1 MDDALYLAVDLGAGS
16 GRVFLAGIGTGEWR
30 FEEVR
35 RFQYPPTDRAGHL
48 RWDFETIVS
57 EVLTGLRAASWR
69 AHVLGRPVA
78 SIGVDSWGVDYGLID
93 GSGEL
98 VEPPVCYRDHRTDGM
113 MDAVFARVPRAEVVE
128 RTGIQCLP
136 LNTLYQLYAHARE
149 GIPQQ
154 ASKLLLIPDLLH
166 RVFTH
171 HPVVEYTNAS
181 TTQLVNTR
189 TGEWD
194 LSLAQRLD
202 LPMRLFPE
210 IVPAG
215 TDLGPLV
222 PALARDLGLTTTQ
235 VVAPATHDTASAVV
249 GTPLRSGW
257 AYISSGTWSLV
268 GVERDD
274 VLVNADVV
282 RHNFTNE
289 GGAFDTV
296 RFLKNVM
303 GLWIL
308 ESCRKEWRAA
318 GLDLAYDALLAEVA
332 ALPESPGVI
341 FPDDPRFFSP
351 SSMLSAVEAQLRE
364 TGQSVPATP
373 AGIARVV
380 LDSLAWRYAS
390 VIAMID
396 AITHT
401 RTAGVH
407 IVGGGSLNAYL
418 NQATAN
424 ATGLPVLAGPVEAT
438 VIGNTIVQAIARGRF
453 PSLEAARAHTAAHV
467 PLREYAPVSGR
478 SFDAIGRRYQDLAVR
493 LGEP

>member
-1 MDDALYLAVDLGAGS
+1 MDDSLYLAVDLGAGS
-16 GRVFLAGIGTGEWR
+16 GRVFLAGIGAGEWH
-30 FEEVR
+30 FEEIR
-35 RFQYPPTDRAGHL
+35 RFQYPPSERAGHL
-48 RWDFETIVS
+48 RWDFGTIVT
-57 EVLTGLRAASWR
+57 EVSTGLRAAGDR
-69 AHVLGRPVA
+69 ARVLGRPVT
-78 SIGVDSWGVDYGLID
+78 SVGVDSWGVDYGLVD
-93 GSGEL
+93 GTGDL
-98 VEPPVCYRDHRTDGM
+98 VEPPVCYRDHRTDGV
-113 MDAVFARVPRAEVVE
+113 MDAVFARVPRADVVE

-149 GIPQQ
+149 GIPPQ
-154 ASKLLLIPDLLH
+154 ASKLLLIPDLVH
-166 RVFTH
+166 RFLTH
-171 HPVVEYTNAS
+171 QPVVEYTNAS

-202 LPMRLFPE
+202 LPMRLFTE

-215 TDLGPLV
+215 TDLGPIV
-222 PALARDLGLTTTQ
+222 PALARDLGLPTAQ

-249 GTPLRSGW
+249 GTPLRDGW

-268 GVERDD
+268 GVERED
-274 VLVNADVV
+274 VLVNRDVM

-318 GLDLAYDALLAEVA
+318 GVDLPYETLLAQVA
-332 ALPESPGVI
+332 AIPESPGVI
-341 FPDDPRFFSP
+341 FPDDLRFFSP
-351 SSMLSAVEAQLRE
+351 TSMLAAVDAQLRE
-364 TGQSVPATP
+364 TGQAVPDTP
-373 AGIARVV
+373 AGIARIV

-390 VIAMID
+390 VIGMIG
-396 AITHT
+396 AIT
-401 RTAGVH
+401 RSRPPGVH
-407 IVGGGSLNAYL
+407 IVGGGSQNSYL

-424 ATGLPVLAGPVEAT
+424 ATGLPVCAGPVEAT
-438 VIGNTIVQAIARGRF
+438 VIGNTIVQAIAHGRF
-453 PSLEAARAHTAAHV
+453 PSLEAARAYSADHV
-467 PLREYAPVSGR
+467 ALRQYAPVAVRG
-478 SFDAIGRRYQDLAVR
+478 FHALGKRYEEIAAR

>member
-1 MDDALYLAVDLGAGS
+1 M
-16 GRVFLAGIGTGEWR
+16 
-30 FEEVR
+30 
-35 RFQYPPTDRAGHL
+35 
-48 RWDFETIVS
+48 
-57 EVLTGLRAASWR
+57 
-69 AHVLGRPVA
+69 LGRPVA
-78 SIGVDSWGVDYGLID
+78 SVGVDSWGVDYGLVD
-93 GSGEL
+93 GTGDL
-98 VEPPVCYRDHRTDGM
+98 VEPPVCYRDHRTDGV
-113 MDAVFARVPRAEVVE
+113 MDAVFARVPRADVVE

-149 GIPQQ
+149 GIPPQ
-154 ASKLLLIPDLLH
+154 ASRLLLIPDLVH
-166 RVFTH
+166 RFLTH

-202 LPMRLFPE
+202 LPMRLFTE

-215 TDLGPLV
+215 TDLGPIV
-222 PALARDLGLTTTQ
+222 PALARDLGLPTAQ

-249 GTPLRSGW
+249 GTPLRDGW

-268 GVERDD
+268 GVERED

-318 GLDLAYDALLAEVA
+318 GVDLPYETLLAQVA
-332 ALPESPGVI
+332 AIPESPGVI
-341 FPDDPRFFSP
+341 FPDDLRFFSP
-351 SSMLSAVEAQLRE
+351 SSMLAAVDAQLRE
-364 TGQSVPATP
+364 TGQAVPDTP
-373 AGIARVV
+373 AGIARIV

-390 VIAMID
+390 VIGMIG
-396 AITHT
+396 AIT
-401 RTAGVH
+401 RSRPSGVH
-407 IVGGGSLNAYL
+407 IVGGGSQNWYL

-424 ATGLPVLAGPVEAT
+424 ATGLPVCAGPVEAT
-438 VIGNTIVQAIARGRF
+438 VIGNTIVQAIAHGRF
-453 PSLEAARAHTAAHV
+453 PSLEAARAYTADHV
-467 PLREYAPVSGR
+467 ALRQVRA
-478 SFDAIGRRYQDLAVR
+478 GRRTWLRRAWKA
-493 LGEP
+493 L

>member
-1 MDDALYLAVDLGAGS
+1 MDDSLYLAVDLGAGS
-16 GRVFLAGIGTGEWR
+16 GRVFLAGLGADEWH
-30 FEEVR
+30 FEEIR
-35 RFQYPPTDRAGHL
+35 RFQYPPSQQAGHL
-48 RWDFETIVS
+48 RWDFGVIVT
-57 EVLTGLRAASWR
+57 EVLTGLRTAGDR
-69 AHVLGRPVA
+69 ARLLGRPVA
-78 SIGVDSWGVDYGLID
+78 SVGVDSWGVDYGLVNGNGD
-93 GSGEL
+93 L
-98 VEPPVCYRDHRTDGM
+98 VEPPVCYRDHRTDGVM
-113 MDAVFARVPRAEVVE
+113 EAVFARVPRADVVE

-149 GIPQQ
+149 GIPAQ
-154 ASKLLLIPDLLH
+154 AARLLLIPDLLH
-166 RVFTH
+166 RFLTH
-171 HPVVEYTNAS
+171 HAVVEYTNAS

-194 LSLAQRLD
+194 LALAQRLD
-202 LPMRLFPE
+202 LPTRLFPE

-215 TDLGPLV
+215 TDLGPIV
-222 PALARDLGLTTTQ
+222 PPLARDLGLLTTQ
-235 VVAPATHDTASAVV
+235 VVTPATHDTASAVV
-249 GTPLRSGW
+249 GTPLRQGW

-268 GVERDD
+268 GVERED
-274 VLVNADVV
+274 VLVNDDVV

-318 GLDLAYDALLAEVA
+318 GLDLPYDTLLAHVS
-332 ALPESPGVI
+332 ALPEPAGVI

-351 SSMLSAVEAQLRE
+351 SSMLAAVESQLRE
-364 TGQSVPATP
+364 TGQPVPDAP
-373 AGIARVV
+373 AGLARIV

-390 VIAMID
+390 VLEMIG
-396 AITHT
+396 AITRSST
-401 RTAGVH
+401 SGVH
-407 IVGGGSLNAYL
+407 IVGGGSQNEYL

-438 VIGNTIVQAIARGRF
+438 VIGNTIVQAIAHGRF
-453 PSLEAARAHTAAHV
+453 TSLEAARAHTANHV
-467 PLREYAPVSGR
+467 PLRQYTPVPSR
-478 SFDAIGRRYQDLAVR
+478 VFDELGRRYRDLAAR